1 MRKVLSY
8 LFAGLVASMLTS
20 CIFDYGDGMENMSD
34 DPVVVSFT
42 LDVAKQT
49 KADDGYD
56 WGDTLPEDETIIG
69 TSFEN
74 RIMVD
79 DLKVLIYSK
88 TGQFVAEVQRIAASE
103 VTPGS
108 GVYRFWGVLKDDS
121 INSNVTFDFGSSYRF
136 IVLANCGELTYDTN
150 GVPAPEALL
159 YKSNWT
165 SYATTR
171 STIPMWGA
179 TEVVLN
185 NAESQDLGDISLVR
199 AMAKVVVKLSDE
211 LKSQGYSI
219 TDASL
224 TKSYEVGYS
233 MPTDW
238 NLLTT
243 ETMSHTGAFRSY
255 DVTDALLDNISLFES
270 GESRRVV
277 YVPEIQNFSEGVD
290 NVRLNISLNDGK
302 SERDFTGDQ
311 AIRFA
316 TYGADGL
323 LPDSPSFYDIV
334 RNHVYEYT
342 ITNVGSA
349 GNELKLICEV
359 QPWVPREETIDF
371 TNEVS
376 VSQTMTWSNV
386 EYVNYETGEVILY
399 NDTTIEA
406 TCTFQIDTPVGATWT
421 SSLISIEGNTDAF
434 SWVGNTK
441 NGLVGTGQPSVIKF
455 KVNRGTPLS
464 PQHICKLRITLQT
477 LDGRTIVVKNLV
489 PDGKAYKEFTIIQ
502 NSI

>member
-8 LFAGLVASMLTS
+8 LFAGFMASMLTS
-20 CIFDYGDGMENMSD
+20 CIFDYGDGMVSVED
-34 DPVVVSFT
+34 DPVVVTFT

-49 KADDGYD
+49 KADDDYD
-56 WGDTLPEDETIIG
+56 WGDVLPEDEAVIG

-74 RIMVD
+74 RILVD
-79 DLKVLIYSK
+79 DLKVLVYDVA
-88 TGQFVAEVQRIAASE
+88 GEFVAEVQRIAASE

-108 GVYRFWGVLKDDS
+108 GVYKFWGVLKDDS
-121 INSNVTFDFGSSYRF
+121 INSNVTYRF
-136 IVLANCGELTYDTN
+136 IVLANCGELTYGEDD
-150 GVPAPEALL
+150 VPTPETLL

-171 STIPMWGA
+171 SCIPMWGA
-179 TEVVLN
+179 TEVVLSN
-185 NAESQDLGDISLVR
+185 TESQDLGDISLVR

-211 LKSQGYSI
+211 LKGQGYSI
-219 TDASL
+219 TKANL

-238 NLLTT
+238 NLSTT
-243 ETMSHTGAFRSY
+243 ESMTHTGAFRSY
-255 DVTDALLDNISLFES
+255 NVSDALLDNVSLFES
-270 GESRRVV
+270 GESRHVV
-277 YVPEIQNFSEGVD
+277 YVPEIQNFSDGVD
-290 NVRLNISLNDGK
+290 NVRLNISLNDGT

-386 EYVNYETGEVILY
+386 EHVNYETGEVILY
-399 NDTTIEA
+399 NDTTVEA

-434 SWVGNTK
+434 SWVGETK
-441 NGLVGTGQPSVIKF
+441 QGLVGTGQPSVIKF

-489 PDGKAYKEFTIIQ
+489 PDGKSYKEFTIIQ